1 MTKRR
6 TLEPGV
12 RASPASPAHRTS
24 TSIFEFLA
32 RAAGAYVTAGSAI
45 QTAAKM
51 SLAVGYIDEWEGDL
65 FIFDSDGN
73 PTTRYV
79 QPQ

>member
-1 MTKRR
+1 MGWSN
-6 TLEPGV
+6 ESGS
-12 RASPASPAHRTS
+12 SPPRSRGTTANGKD
-24 TSIFEFLA
+24 FCKEVA
-32 RAAGAYVTAGSAI
+32 RAAGAAI